1 MSIKNKEKNID
12 VYAINKQYFLSL
24 YLVTRCHSFV
34 GGNVS
39 GTNAVLMMDNN
50 FKDYFVFQIGVVSSV
65 DVELYKSEH
74 LFDF

>member
-1 MSIKNKEKNID
+1 
-12 VYAINKQYFLSL
+12 
-24 YLVTRCHSFV
+24 
-34 GGNVS
+34 
-39 GTNAVLMMDNN
+39 MDNN